1 MAVGKAYIGA
11 FRIYQDRDVA
21 VVIDCHEEDGNGE
34 LVLESADAVEA
45 RLWITDGAAA
55 TIVVT
60 ESSTPSVVVVNDLGT
75 PNTTPARVTIKFAA
89 DDTDDLTADAEYD
102 FELSF
107 KDNSDSNKH
116 KVICRGTAI
125 VEGSPST

>member
-1 MAVGKAYIGA
+1 MAGKEFVGS

-21 VVIDCHEEDGNGE
+21 ITFDCFGPDGSTP
-34 LVLESADAVEA
+34 LVLQSADDVEA
-45 RLWITDGAAA
+45 RLWLTDGAAA
-55 TIVVT
+55 ALVVT
-60 ESSTPSVVVVNDLGT
+60 EVSTPSVIVVDDNGT
-75 PNTTPARVTIKFAA
+75 PNTTPARITVKFAA

-102 FELSF
+102 FELSV
-107 KDNSDSNKH
+107 KDDSDGNKH

>member
-1 MAVGKAYIGA
+1 MAAREFIGS

-21 VVIDCHEEDGNGE
+21 ITLDCFGPDGVTP
-34 LVLESADAVEA
+34 LVLQSDDDVEA

-55 TIVVT
+55 ALVIT
-60 ESSTPSVVVVNDLGT
+60 ESSTPSVVVVDNNGT
-75 PNTTPARVTIKFAA
+75 PSTTPARITVHFAA
-89 DDTDDLTADAEYD
+89 ADVAGLTADAEYD
-102 FELSF
+102 FELSV
-107 KDNSDSNKH
+107 KDDSDGNKH